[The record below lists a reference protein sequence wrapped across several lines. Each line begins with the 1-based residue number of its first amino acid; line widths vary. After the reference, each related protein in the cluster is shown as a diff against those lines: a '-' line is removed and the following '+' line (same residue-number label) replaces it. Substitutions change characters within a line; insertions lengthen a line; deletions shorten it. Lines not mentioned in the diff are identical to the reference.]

1 MEYVTLDNPHCDYLP
16 EFVQMKEFIAN
27 RNVELEDKTDFAAWL
42 DAAAAVPADP
52 CVASVNDFTDASNSL
67 LD

>member
-1 MEYVTLDNPHCDYLP
+1 MEYTEISNPRCDYLP
-16 EFVQMKEFIAN
+16 EFVQMREFIAN
-27 RNVELEDKTDFAAWL
+27 RNIELEDKTDFSFWL
-42 DAAAAVPADP
+42 AISSLIPVDP